1 MLEGSYWSDTS
12 QQAHIVCACSLE
24 KRRVSFLHQ
33 PAVRADAR
41 MAGYLR
47 MVMRSG
53 LLVAMLAG
61 LVNPLSLMRDMVD
74 VTGADY
80 GWKTDKP
87 QSNIFTGSTEPT
99 TESLLLSRSSR
110 SPIISLPLA
119 SRLITSLLPAVSPR
133 FNSTGW
139 LQNVRFEANQVGRS
153 RSDSRSNRSKR
164 FIMPALPAI
173 LAAIPAI
180 AISTT
185 SVGVGSAV
193 TAAVYE
199 VKKLE
204 DQLEIE
210 DEIEELERRLLEQ
223 QESDQVKS
231 EQIQRLVQELELYK
245 SSTAAPTESES
256 LGLADSEDYEDWDS
270 SSEGSG
276 LDIIWDRV
284 NHDPRS
290 EGRFNPL
297 VDIIKQ
303 GNSDIEGGMDSDV
316 EISPEWE
323 AVSARRKRDILQLTK
338 SRQSVSSSSKS
349 DPPPSEK
356 AVPEMSDSTNNLSV
370 GPIETDLSDINDS
383 RNAVVGDIIQT
394 VGGPA
399 DIDDSRD
406 RRNVVSTAVQEA
418 KEVFD
423 TFGSVKDFIVRL
435 ARPIVRSLHRN
446 NKRAVGGMMRRMLPY
461 TGLHGHQLSGDVE
474 QHVANGNVE
483 RALEVFNSNRVGL
496 KFPPPPGATG
506 VFKHLARLLPL
517 IDNVLKERIS
527 SSNAVQAS
535 YMGALFGQIRNNLH
549 HQYGN
554 VTAKVETVLSKV
566 SKVVAD
572 VQDDYGHVDR
582 LVTLILELVILALC
596 IWILLAVRLARQRIL
611 SRMERL
617 LRVAIRV
624 HSTELDGPQTGLTK
638 EKEPLVQAGKPAP
651 AAGRS

>member
-99 TESLLLSRSSR
+99 TESLLLSRSRR
-110 SPIISLPLA
+110 SPIITPPLV

-164 FIMPALPAI
+164 FVMPALPAI

-256 LGLADSEDYEDWDS
+256 LGLADSEDYEDWDT

-276 LDIIWDRV
+276 LDIIWDKV

-303 GNSDIEGGMDSDV
+303 GNSDVEGGMDSDI

-323 AVSARRKRDILQLTK
+323 AVSARRKRDILQLTE

-356 AVPEMSDSTNNLSV
+356 AVPEMSDSTNNLLV
-370 GPIETDLSDINDS
+370 GPMETDFSDINDS

-399 DIDDSRD
+399 DNDDGRD
-406 RRNVVSTAVQEA
+406 RRNVVSTAVEEA

-496 KFPPPPGATG
+496 RFPPPPGATG
-506 VFKHLARLLPL
+506 IFKHLARLLPL
-517 IDNVLKERIS
+517 IDNVLKERIA

-535 YMGALFGQIRNNLH
+535 YMGALFGQVRNNLH

-554 VTAKVETVLSKV
+554 VTTKVETVLSKV

-624 HSTELDGPQTGLTK
+624 HSTELDGQQTGLTK
-638 EKEPLVQAGKPAP
+638 EKEPLVQAGQPAP
-651 AAGRS
+651 AARRS